1 VGEHISKVLE
11 KYFLGDLD
19 LFQKTT
25 QEELENIDEIGP
37 IVAETIIQFW
47 SDHDNISMVTH
58 CMELGVSFEKIQLPE
73 HQPLKDTTFVFTGSF
88 DQFTRVEAKNMV
100 QKLGGKATGSVSK
113 KTNYVIAGPG
123 AGSKREKAESL
134 NIPILTEEEFLLLVK
149 SF

>member
-1 VGEHISKVLE
+1 
-11 KYFLGDLD
+11 
-19 LFQKTT
+19 
-25 QEELENIDEIGP
+25 
-37 IVAETIIQFW
+37 
-47 SDHDNISMVTH
+47 
-58 CMELGVSFEKIQLPE
+58 MELGVSFEKIQLPE